1 MRKATKALDMAHN
14 IWNRYLG
21 KESNPW
27 INPVWKRWV
36 KTQEIR
42 TLSSIKEEPYHPCN
56 ANKSLTLTKC
66 PRQPA
71 LREGWVL
78 FLDAGNK
85 SCLRYWGIIYNTY
98 YLEKEKYMPA
108 WKQMYTFWYCGC
120 LLSCPSK
127 KKKKPTSEPAL
138 TYCMGFLAIVLNG
151 RWKSWTRSIRRKSKG
166 KYWF

>member
-1 MRKATKALDMAHN
+1 MNSGNVFFLVIMRKATKALDMEHN

-36 KTQEIR
+36 KTQEIW
-42 TLSSIKEEPYHPCN
+42 TLISIKEEPYHPCH

-66 PRQPA
+66 PRQPQHA

-98 YLEKEKYMPA
+98 HLEKENTCQLQNRCIHSGIMVA
-108 WKQMYTFWYCGC
+108 CFLAQV
-120 LLSCPSK
+120 K
-127 KKKKPTSEPAL
+127 KKKRTSDPAL
-138 TYCMGFLAIVLNG
+138 TYRMGFLAILLTV
-151 RWKSWTRSIRRKSKG
+151 RWKILN
-166 KYWF
+166 